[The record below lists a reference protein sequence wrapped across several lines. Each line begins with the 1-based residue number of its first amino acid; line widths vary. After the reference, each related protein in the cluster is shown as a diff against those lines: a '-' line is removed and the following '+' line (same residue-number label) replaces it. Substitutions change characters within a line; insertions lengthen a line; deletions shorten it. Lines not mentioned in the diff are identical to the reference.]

1 MQLTYT
7 VAFNLDLG
15 EDDLSAAVLEKDR
28 FGEVRLVNIL
38 MGDDVRDIF
47 EALTGRDPEDM

>member
-7 VAFNLDLG
+7 IAFDLDFG
-15 EDDLSAAVLEKDR
+15 EDNLSAAVLEKDR
-28 FGEVRLVNIL
+28 LGEFRLVNVL
-38 MGDDVRDIF
+38 MGEEVRELF

>member
-7 VAFNLDLG
+7 VAFDLDLD